1 MVLSNPQ
8 TPKQLVTAYVLFN
21 SNRVC
26 VALQTMPGGGNKFSV
41 RRDPVTGL
49 YVALSNPQTP
59 ASGGANQRNM
69 LQLIT
74 SPDLL
79 NWCYL
84 WDALEWQAVHLK
96 KRCAKQRTGST
107 GGHLTGSAQL
117 VRTSLV
123 SIFFHVSRRWRALL
137 ALQYGV
143 AVAVAQ

>member
-1 MVLSNPQ
+1 MLCCRRCRAADQLTQLYLVLSDPQ
-8 TPKQLVTAYVLFN
+8 TSKQLVTVRFLFH

-41 RRDPVTGL
+41 RRDPVTRL

-79 NWCYL
+79 NWCYF
-84 WDALEWQAVHLK
+84 WDAFSL
-96 KRCAKQRTGST
+96 RTK
-107 GGHLTGSAQL
+107 
-117 VRTSLV
+117 
-123 SIFFHVSRRWRALL
+123 
-137 ALQYGV
+137 
-143 AVAVAQ
+143 